1 MPNGAFSFVKSR
13 DSAPLH
19 QRKQSMSDKGNIKP
33 IIMVATGA
41 FLGLFLIPLLVNRTN
56 TAQMATVNPHVSI
69 GETSRDSS
77 TPADTPT
84 YRWPNSEVPR
94 SAERLRDVTGVAIA
108 AMTYVLESCIQQHK
122 PTSVDE
128 IIRAIARRDLIAAEW
143 LTNEP
148 GVLQMRNASVHLRY
162 SPNDLTIEILS
173 VPRDRLDGPAFL
185 LRLPDTE
192 NVSGS
197 PRYFESTQLDGVI
210 YPAAFTPIPQVI
222 NSGWQPRLFKQ
233 TQLPDVQRAQ
243 LEQWAAA
250 NSRR

>member
-1 MPNGAFSFVKSR
+1 LPNRAVGFVKSR
-13 DSAPLH
+13 DAAPLH

-41 FLGLFLIPLLVNRTN
+41 FIVLVLIPLLINRTN
-56 TAQMATVNPHVSI
+56 TARMAAVNPHVSI

-77 TPADTPT
+77 SPDTPT

-108 AMTYVLESCIQQHK
+108 SMTYVLEAGIQQHK

-128 IIRAIARRDLIAAEW
+128 ILRAIARRNLIAPEW
-143 LTNEP
+143 LTNEA
-148 GVLQMRNASVHLRY
+148 GVLQMRNGSVYLRY
-162 SPNDLTIEILS
+162 SPNDLSIEILS

-197 PRYFESTQLDGVI
+197 ARYFESTHLDGVI

-250 NSRR
+250 NTRR